1 MLTKFE
7 QQLVTDNHN
16 LIYGF
21 TNRYKLDL
29 EEYYGI
35 LALALCKAAQHYDK
49 TKGNFS
55 TVVYTFMINAVRN
68 HIKIK
73 NRYKIPLVYLDA
85 DYTDSN
91 NDNDNDNLFDV
102 IMSDNLN
109 PDDKVEGKE
118 ISRILLSML
127 SDKEKQIVIDRVNGL
142 SEEQI
147 AIKMGYTQQNIH
159 AWIKKIREKW
169 NKFYSKISKSIY

>member
-55 TVVYTFMINAVRN
+55 TVGYTFMINAVRN

-85 DYTDSN
+85 DYTDG
-91 NDNDNDNLFDV
+91 NDDNENLFDV

-118 ISRILLSML
+118 ISQILLLML

-147 AIKMGYTQQNIH
+147 AIKMGCTQQNIH
-159 AWIKKIREKW
+159 AWIQKIREKW
-169 NKFYSKISKSIY
+169 NKFYSKVNKTIY

>member
-7 QQLVTDNHN
+7 QQLVTDNYN

-21 TNRYKLDL
+21 ANRYKLDL

-35 LALALCKAAQHYDK
+35 LALALCKAVRHYDK

-55 TVVYTFMINAVRN
+55 TIVYAFMLNAVRN

-73 NRYKIPLVYLDA
+73 NRYKISLVYLDA

-91 NDNDNDNLFDV
+91 DDNENLLDV
-102 IMSDNLN
+102 IMSDNIN

-118 ISRILLSML
+118 ISQILLAML
-127 SDKEKQIVIDRVNGL
+127 SDREKQIVIDRVNGL

-147 AIKMGYTQQNIH
+147 AIKMGCTQQNIH
-159 AWIKKIREKW
+159 AWIQKIRGKW
-169 NKFYSKISKSIY
+169 NKFYSKVNKSIY

>member
-1 MLTKFE
+1 MTKFE
-7 QQLVTDNHN
+7 QQLATDNHN

-21 TNRYKLDL
+21 INRYKLDL

-49 TKGNFS
+49 IKGSFS
-55 TVVYTFMINAVRN
+55 TVVYTFMINAVKN

-73 NRYKIPLVYLDA
+73 NRYKISLVYLDA

-91 NDNDNDNLFDV
+91 DDNENLFDV
-102 IMSDNLN
+102 IMSNNLN
-109 PDDKVEGKE
+109 LDDKVEGKE
-118 ISRILLSML
+118 ISQILLSML

-147 AIKMGYTQQNIH
+147 AIKMGCTQQNIH
-159 AWIKKIREKW
+159 AWIQKIRGKW
-169 NKFYSKISKSIY
+169 NKFYSKVNKSIY